1 MKNSLLKK
9 YAKLLVVK
17 GVNIQKNQELTL
29 IASIDQSPLVNEIV
43 KEAYIAGAKKV
54 NVEWQSQDL
63 EKIHYKHQSVK
74 TLSTIEKWELE
85 KLQHRV
91 DVLPARLFIVSDDP
105 DGMKGINHK
114 KMAEVSKNR
123 YPIIMPYRNQIEDK
137 EQWCIAGAPSF
148 KWAKKVF
155 PHLSKSKAVEA
166 LWEAILKTAKV
177 DGGDPIE
184 NWNKHN
190 KFLLEKCDYL
200 NSLKLTKLVYKSS
213 NGTDFSVGLIDEGI
227 FVGGCEKTKG
237 SGIVFNPNIPSE
249 EIFTSP
255 KKGEADGI
263 VYSTKPLS
271 YQGQLIEDFSIR
283 FVKGKVVEVHAKRNE
298 DLLKEMVNLD
308 EGASYLGEV
317 ALIPYDSPINN
328 TGILFYNTLYDE
340 NASCHLALGRGFA
353 TCIKDFEKYTK
364 EEIDNLGINDSMVHT
379 DFMIGSKDLSIVG
392 ITKEGKEIQI
402 FKDGNWA
409 F

>member
-1 MKNSLLKK
+1 MKKDLLKK

-29 IASIDQSPLVNEIV
+29 IASISQAPLVNEIV
-43 KEAYIAGAKKV
+43 KEAYLHGAKKV

-63 EKIHYKHQSVK
+63 DKLNFKYQSVK
-74 TLSTIEKWELE
+74 TLSTLEKWEKE

-91 DVLPARLFIVSDDP
+91 DVLPARLYIESDDP
-105 DGMKGINHK
+105 DGMKGINPK
-114 KMAEVSKNR
+114 KLAEVNKNR
-123 YPIIMPYRNQIEDK
+123 YPQIMPYRNKVEDK
-137 EQWCIAGAPSF
+137 EQWCIAGAPSV

-155 PHLSKSKAVEA
+155 PNLTKAKAVES
-166 LWEAILKTAKV
+166 LWDAIFKTSKV
-177 DGGDPIE
+177 DENDPLE
-184 NWNKHN
+184 NWDKHN
-190 KFLLEKCDYL
+190 KFLSDKCDYL
-200 NSLKLTKLVYKSS
+200 NSLHLTRLIYKSS

-227 FVGGCEKTKG
+227 FEGGCEKTKG
-237 SGIVFNPNIPSE
+237 SNIIFNPNIPSE

-255 KKGEADGI
+255 KKGEAEGI

-283 FVKGKVVEVHAKRNE
+283 FEKGKVVEVHAKKNE
-298 DLLKEMVNLD
+298 ELLKEMVNLD

-317 ALIPYDSPINN
+317 ALIPFDSPINN

-353 TCIKDFEKYTK
+353 TCIKNFEKYTK
-364 EEIDNLGINDSMVHT
+364 EELDNLGINDSMVHT
-379 DFMIGSKDLSIVG
+379 DFMIGSKDLQIVG
-392 ITKEGKEIQI
+392 ITKEGKEVQI
-402 FKDGNWA
+402 FKNGNWA

>member
-137 EQWCIAGAPSF
+137 EQWCIAGTPSF

-255 KKGEADGI
+255 KKGEAEGI

-283 FVKGKVVEVHAKRNE
+283 FEKGKVVEVHAKRNE

>member
-1 MKNSLLKK
+1 MKKDLLKK

-29 IASIDQSPLVNEIV
+29 IASISQAPLVNEIV
-43 KEAYIAGAKKV
+43 KEAYLHGAKKV

-63 EKIHYKHQSVK
+63 DKLNFKYQSVK
-74 TLSTIEKWELE
+74 TLSTLEKWEKE

-91 DVLPARLFIVSDDP
+91 DVLPARLYIESDDP
-105 DGMKGINHK
+105 DGMKGINPK
-114 KMAEVSKNR
+114 KLAEVNKNR
-123 YPIIMPYRNQIEDK
+123 YPQIMPYRNQVEDK
-137 EQWCIAGAPSF
+137 EQWCIAGAPSV

-155 PHLSKSKAVEA
+155 PNLTKAKAVES
-166 LWEAILKTAKV
+166 LWDAIFKTSKV
-177 DGGDPIE
+177 DENDPLE
-184 NWNKHN
+184 NWDKHN
-190 KFLLEKCDYL
+190 KFLSDKCDYL
-200 NSLKLTKLVYKSS
+200 NSLHLTRLIYKSS

-227 FVGGCEKTKG
+227 FEGGCEKTKG
-237 SGIVFNPNIPSE
+237 SNIIFNPNIPSE

-255 KKGEADGI
+255 KKGEAEGI

-283 FVKGKVVEVHAKRNE
+283 FEKGKVVEVHAKKNE
-298 DLLKEMVNLD
+298 ELLKEMVNLD

-317 ALIPYDSPINN
+317 ALIPFDSPINN

-353 TCIKDFEKYTK
+353 TCIKNFEKYTK
-364 EEIDNLGINDSMVHT
+364 EELDNLGINDSMVHT
-379 DFMIGSKDLSIVG
+379 DFMIGSKDLQIVG
-392 ITKEGKEIQI
+392 ITKEGKEDQI
-402 FKDGNWA
+402 FKNGNRA

>member
-1 MKNSLLKK
+1 MKKDLLKK

-29 IASIDQSPLVNEIV
+29 IASISQAPLVNEIV
-43 KEAYIAGAKKV
+43 KEAYLHGAKKV

-63 EKIHYKHQSVK
+63 DKLNFKYQSVK
-74 TLSTIEKWELE
+74 TLSTLEKWEKE

-91 DVLPARLFIVSDDP
+91 DVLPARLYIESDDP
-105 DGMKGINHK
+105 DGMKGINPK
-114 KMAEVSKNR
+114 KLAEVNKNR
-123 YPIIMPYRNQIEDK
+123 YPQIMPYRNQVEDK
-137 EQWCIAGAPSF
+137 EQWCIAGAPSV

-155 PHLSKSKAVEA
+155 PNLTKAKAVES
-166 LWEAILKTAKV
+166 LWDAIFKTSKV
-177 DGGDPIE
+177 DENDPLE
-184 NWNKHN
+184 NWDKHN
-190 KFLLEKCDYL
+190 KFLSDKCDYL
-200 NSLKLTKLVYKSS
+200 NSLHLTRLIYKSS

-227 FVGGCEKTKG
+227 FEGGCEKTKG
-237 SGIVFNPNIPSE
+237 SNIIFNPNIPSE

-255 KKGEADGI
+255 KKGEAEGI

-283 FVKGKVVEVHAKRNE
+283 FEKGKVVEVHAKKNE
-298 DLLKEMVNLD
+298 ELLKEMVNLD

-317 ALIPYDSPINN
+317 ALISFDSPINN

-353 TCIKDFEKYTK
+353 TCIKNFEKYTK
-364 EEIDNLGINDSMVHT
+364 EELDNLGINDSMVHT
-379 DFMIGSKDLSIVG
+379 DFMIGSKDLQIVG
-392 ITKEGKEIQI
+392 ITKEGKEVQI
-402 FKDGNWA
+402 FKNGNWA

>member
-1 MKNSLLKK
+1 MKKDLLKK

-29 IASIDQSPLVNEIV
+29 IASISQAPLVNEIV
-43 KEAYIAGAKKV
+43 KEAYLHGAKKV

-63 EKIHYKHQSVK
+63 DKLNFKYQSVK
-74 TLSTIEKWELE
+74 TLSTLEKWEKE

-91 DVLPARLFIVSDDP
+91 DVLPARLYIESDDP
-105 DGMKGINHK
+105 DGMKGINPK
-114 KMAEVSKNR
+114 RLAEVNKNR
-123 YPIIMPYRNQIEDK
+123 YPQIMPYRNQVEDK
-137 EQWCIAGAPSF
+137 EQWCIAGAPSV

-155 PHLSKSKAVEA
+155 PNLTKAKAVES
-166 LWEAILKTAKV
+166 LWDAIFKTSKV
-177 DGGDPIE
+177 DENDPLE
-184 NWNKHN
+184 NWDKHN
-190 KFLLEKCDYL
+190 KFLSDKCDYL
-200 NSLKLTKLVYKSS
+200 NSLHLTRLIYKSS

-227 FVGGCEKTKG
+227 FEGGCEKTKG
-237 SGIVFNPNIPSE
+237 SNIIFNPNIPSE

-255 KKGEADGI
+255 KKGEAEGI

-283 FVKGKVVEVHAKRNE
+283 FEKGKVVEVHAKKNE
-298 DLLKEMVNLD
+298 ELLKEMVNLD

-317 ALIPYDSPINN
+317 ALIPFDSPINN

-353 TCIKDFEKYTK
+353 TCIRDFEKYTK
-364 EEIDNLGINDSMVHT
+364 EELDNLGINDSMVHT
-379 DFMIGSKDLSIVG
+379 DFMIGSKDLQIVG
-392 ITKEGKEIQI
+392 ITKEGKEVQI
-402 FKDGNWA
+402 FKNGNWA

>member
-1 MKNSLLKK
+1 MKKDLLKK

-29 IASIDQSPLVNEIV
+29 IASISQAPLVNEIV
-43 KEAYIAGAKKV
+43 KEAYLHGAKKV

-63 EKIHYKHQSVK
+63 DKLNFKYQSVK
-74 TLSTIEKWELE
+74 TLSTLEKWEKE

-91 DVLPARLFIVSDDP
+91 DVLPARLYIESDDP
-105 DGMKGINHK
+105 DGMKGINPK
-114 KMAEVSKNR
+114 KLAEVNKNR
-123 YPIIMPYRNQIEDK
+123 YPQIMPYRNQVEDK
-137 EQWCIAGAPSF
+137 EQWCIAGAPSV

-155 PHLSKSKAVEA
+155 PNLTKAKAVES
-166 LWEAILKTAKV
+166 LWDAIFKTSKV
-177 DGGDPIE
+177 DENDPLE
-184 NWNKHN
+184 NWDKHN
-190 KFLLEKCDYL
+190 KFLSDKCDYL
-200 NSLKLTKLVYKSS
+200 NSLHLTRLIYKSS

-227 FVGGCEKTKG
+227 FEGGCEKTKG
-237 SGIVFNPNIPSE
+237 SNIIFNLNIPSE

-255 KKGEADGI
+255 KKGEAEGI

-283 FVKGKVVEVHAKRNE
+283 FEKGKVVEVHAKKNE
-298 DLLKEMVNLD
+298 ELLKEMVNLD

-317 ALIPYDSPINN
+317 ALIPFDSPINN

-353 TCIKDFEKYTK
+353 TCIKNFEKYTK
-364 EEIDNLGINDSMVHT
+364 EELDNLGINDSMVHT

-392 ITKEGKEIQI
+392 ITKEGKEIQN
-402 FKDGNWA
+402 D
-409 F
+409 

>member
-1 MKNSLLKK
+1 MKKDLLKK

-29 IASIDQSPLVNEIV
+29 IASISQAPLVNEIV
-43 KEAYIAGAKKV
+43 KEAYLHGAKKV

-63 EKIHYKHQSVK
+63 DKLNFKYQSVK
-74 TLSTIEKWELE
+74 TLSTLEAWEKE

-91 DVLPARLFIVSDDP
+91 DVLPARLYIESDDP
-105 DGMKGINHK
+105 DGMKGINPK
-114 KMAEVSKNR
+114 KLAEVNKNR
-123 YPIIMPYRNQIEDK
+123 YPQIMPYRNQVEDK
-137 EQWCIAGAPSF
+137 EQWCIAGAPSV

-155 PHLSKSKAVEA
+155 PNLTKAKAVES
-166 LWEAILKTAKV
+166 LWDAIFKTSKV
-177 DGGDPIE
+177 DENDPLE
-184 NWNKHN
+184 NWDKHN
-190 KFLLEKCDYL
+190 KFLSDKCDYL
-200 NSLKLTKLVYKSS
+200 NSLHLTRLIYKSS

-227 FVGGCEKTKG
+227 FEGGCEKTKG
-237 SGIVFNPNIPSE
+237 SNIIFNPNIPSE

-255 KKGEADGI
+255 KKGEAEGI

-283 FVKGKVVEVHAKRNE
+283 FEKGKVVEVHAKKNE
-298 DLLKEMVNLD
+298 ELLKEMVNLD

-317 ALIPYDSPINN
+317 ALIPFDSPINN

-353 TCIKDFEKYTK
+353 TCIKNFEKYTK
-364 EEIDNLGINDSMVHT
+364 EELDNLGINDSMVHT
-379 DFMIGSKDLSIVG
+379 DFMIGSKDLQIVG
-392 ITKEGKEIQI
+392 ITKEGKEVQI
-402 FKDGNWA
+402 FKNGNWA

>member
-1 MKNSLLKK
+1 MKKDLLKK

-29 IASIDQSPLVNEIV
+29 IASISQAPLVNEIV
-43 KEAYIAGAKKV
+43 KEAYLHGAKKV

-63 EKIHYKHQSVK
+63 DKLNFKYQSVK
-74 TLSTIEKWELE
+74 TLSTLEKWEKE

-91 DVLPARLFIVSDDP
+91 DVLPARLYIESDDP
-105 DGMKGINHK
+105 DGMKGINPK
-114 KMAEVSKNR
+114 KLAEVNKNR
-123 YPIIMPYRNQIEDK
+123 YPQIMPYRNQVEDK
-137 EQWCIAGAPSF
+137 EQWCIAGAPSV

-155 PHLSKSKAVEA
+155 PNLTKAKAVES
-166 LWEAILKTAKV
+166 LWDAIFKTSKV
-177 DGGDPIE
+177 DENDPLE
-184 NWNKHN
+184 NWDKHN
-190 KFLLEKCDYL
+190 KFLSDKCDYL
-200 NSLKLTKLVYKSS
+200 NSLHLTRLIYKSS

-227 FVGGCEKTKG
+227 FEGGCEKTKG
-237 SGIVFNPNIPSE
+237 SNIIFNPNIPSE

-255 KKGEADGI
+255 KKGEAEGI

-283 FVKGKVVEVHAKRNE
+283 FEKGKVVEVHAKKNE
-298 DLLKEMVNLD
+298 ELLKEMVNLD

-317 ALIPYDSPINN
+317 ALIPFDSPINN

-353 TCIKDFEKYTK
+353 TCIKNFEKYTK
-364 EEIDNLGINDSMVHT
+364 EELDNLGINDSMVHT
-379 DFMIGSKDLSIVG
+379 DFMIGSKDLQIVG
-392 ITKEGKEIQI
+392 ITKEGKEVQI
-402 FKDGNWA
+402 FKNGNWA

>member
-1 MKNSLLKK
+1 MKKDLLKK

-29 IASIDQSPLVNEIV
+29 IASISQAPLVNEIV
-43 KEAYIAGAKKV
+43 KEAYLHGAKKV

-63 EKIHYKHQSVK
+63 DKLNFKYQSVK
-74 TLSTIEKWELE
+74 TLSTLEKWEKE

-91 DVLPARLFIVSDDP
+91 DVLPARLYIESDDP
-105 DGMKGINHK
+105 DGMKGINPK
-114 KMAEVSKNR
+114 KLAEVNKNR
-123 YPIIMPYRNQIEDK
+123 YPQIMPYRNQVEDK
-137 EQWCIAGAPSF
+137 EQWCIAGAPSV

-155 PHLSKSKAVEA
+155 PNLTKAKAVES
-166 LWEAILKTAKV
+166 LWDAIFKTSKV
-177 DGGDPIE
+177 DENDPLE
-184 NWNKHN
+184 NWDKHN
-190 KFLLEKCDYL
+190 KFLSDKCDYL
-200 NSLKLTKLVYKSS
+200 NSLHLTRLIYKSS

-227 FVGGCEKTKG
+227 FEGGCEKTKG
-237 SGIVFNPNIPSE
+237 SNIIFNPNIPSE

-255 KKGEADGI
+255 KKGEAEGI

-283 FVKGKVVEVHAKRNE
+283 FEKGKVVEVHAKKNE
-298 DLLKEMVNLD
+298 ELLKEMVNLD

-317 ALIPYDSPINN
+317 ALIPFDSPINN

-353 TCIKDFEKYTK
+353 TCIRDFEKYTK
-364 EEIDNLGINDSMVHT
+364 EELDNLGINDSMVHT
-379 DFMIGSKDLSIVG
+379 DFMIGSKDLQIVG
-392 ITKEGKEIQI
+392 ITKEGKEVQI
-402 FKDGNWA
+402 FKNGNWA